1 MDDEYSRAIKT
12 TATRMI
18 LVRGLVVEEREPWAA
33 EREGS
38 GMKTS
43 QREGA
48 RWY

>member
-1 MDDEYSRAIKT
+1 MGGEYSRAIKT
-12 TATRMI
+12 IDTRMI
-18 LVRGLVVEEREPWAA
+18 LVIGLVVEGREPWAA

-48 RWY
+48 R